1 MNHKVSTLTGQSLA
15 KFQVK
20 ATVAMLLLTSM
31 LPLLIH
37 LIPPYQGTAVG
48 AILLPMFYVPFI
60 AVVFFRL
67 HVGLLAAALAPVL
80 NFLLTGNP
88 QWQIVAMLS
97 FELVAFTLI
106 AYWLLKTK
114 GAGWIAAPLSYL
126 ITKVVSSGA
135 LLLVPLISDTQ
146 PLDFFLTSIHNGI
159 PGILMLCVINVIVL
173 WYQQHR

>member
-1 MNHKVSTLTGQSLA
+1 MNYKASALTGQSLA

-88 QWQIVAMLS
+88 QWQIVVVLS

-106 AYWLLKTK
+106 AHRLLQVK
-114 GAGWIAAPLSYL
+114 GVRWMAAPVSYL
-126 ITKVVSSGA
+126 ITKVISSGA
-135 LLLVPLISDTQ
+135 LLLAPLISDTR
-146 PLDFFLTSIHNGI
+146 PLDFFLSSVSNGI
-159 PGILMLCVINVIVL
+159 PGIFMLWLINVIIF